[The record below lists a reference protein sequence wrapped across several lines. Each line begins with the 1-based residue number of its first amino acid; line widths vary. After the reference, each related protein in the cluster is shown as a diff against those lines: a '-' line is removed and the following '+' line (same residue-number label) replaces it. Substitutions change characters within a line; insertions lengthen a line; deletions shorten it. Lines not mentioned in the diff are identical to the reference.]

1 MNVISE
7 PLDFARRNRLLN
19 ELSDDALSRL
29 LANHSALI
37 LRQKAV
43 LHQPGDGIDC
53 AYFPVTAVVS
63 WLAEMRNGKRSEI
76 MTFGCEGMAGIA
88 AAFDGKQGA
97 ITAIVQNEGTAI
109 VVPADH
115 LKAVLARDP
124 DTAMVL
130 YRYAG
135 SLMNIIAQNSA
146 CNRLHDLS
154 ERCAKWLLLMHDR
167 VPGDEL
173 PIDQQLLAD
182 MLGARRQSISATTGL
197 LQDAGLIKRR
207 RARTIVTDRAG
218 LEKATCECYS
228 IIASEAVPNGAA
240 GDAQLAVRTEA
251 QSWFHATYFQAHDGG
266 TKSGRDSVR

>member
-1 MNVISE
+1 MVS
-7 PLDFARRNRLLN
+7 DVVAFARRNRLLN
-19 ELSDDALSRL
+19 ELTGDALSRL
-29 LANHSALI
+29 LVKHTVTT

-43 LHQPGDGIDC
+43 LHEPGATVEC

-76 MTFGCEGMAGIA
+76 MTFGREGMAGIA
-88 AAFDGKQGA
+88 AAFDAEQGA

-115 LKAVLARDP
+115 LKAVLARDA

-167 VPGDEL
+167 VAGDEL

-182 MLGARRQSISATTGL
+182 MLGARRQSISATTSL

-207 RARTIVTDRAG
+207 RSRTIVTDRAG
-218 LEKATCECYS
+218 LEKASCECYL
-228 IIASEAVPNGAA
+228 IIASEAVPNGAV
-240 GDAQLAVRTEA
+240 GDAQLAVRAEA
-251 QSWFHATYFQAHDGG
+251 QSWFHATYSQGNDG
-266 TKSGRDSVR
+266 T

>member
-1 MNVISE
+1 MMNE
-7 PLDFARRNRLLN
+7 ALDFARKNRLLN
-19 ELSDDALSRL
+19 ELSDDALLRL
-29 LANHSALI
+29 LENHSFLT

-43 LHQPGDGIDC
+43 LNEPGDAIEC

-97 ITAIVQNEGTAI
+97 ITVIVQHEGSAI

-115 LKAVLARDP
+115 LKAVLAQDP

-130 YRYAG
+130 YRYAS

-167 VPGDEL
+167 VQTDEL

-207 RARTIVTDRAG
+207 RSRTIITDRAG
-218 LEKATCECYS
+218 LEKASCECYPL
-228 IIASEAVPNGAA
+228 IASEAVPYGAV
-240 GDAQLAVRTEA
+240 GDAQLAVRSEA
-251 QSWFHATYFQAHDGG
+251 HAWFHAIHANNDG
-266 TKSGRDSVR
+266 TDSRDGR